1 MRLYNKIDHTIEREI
16 NSCSITSLWSSFT
29 KKDSFSQLEEQIE
42 KLITDMEEIE
52 EMVSESLELQAV
64 ITDN

>member
-16 NSCSITSLWSSFT
+16 NSYSITSLWSSFT
-29 KKDSFSQLEEQIE
+29 KKDSLAQLEEQIE
-42 KLITDMEEIE
+42 KLIMDMEEIK
-52 EMVSESLELQAV
+52 EMVSESLELQVV